1 MTKVFC
7 IGCGLVTPVGNTPS
21 EVLAAVRAGKSAF
34 RLYDGWP
41 EPYYASLLDRIGF
54 EGPSFFD
61 HIALQAARTAVQ
73 EAGIDASSSRV
84 GLVLSTIKG
93 NIEIIDTE
101 DVSLAAAADTLAKGL
116 GVKTVPVVVSN
127 ACISGLA
134 ALLQGVRMIRS
145 GAYDHIIVVGAEVQ
159 SRFIVTGFQSLKALS
174 LNPCKPFDADREG
187 LNVGEAAA
195 AMVLSAHPVPFDPH
209 PVSGNYF
216 SQGFAKNQFP
226 ETSTRPAP
234 VIPSEASV
242 SPWEIVDG
250 AVRND
255 ANHISGPSRTG
266 EGSYNA
272 LRYVLEGVSAEEL
285 AFVNVH
291 GTATRYNDQ
300 MEAIALNRAGLQDVP
315 VNALK
320 GIFGHTM
327 GAAGI
332 LESIVS
338 MKACD
343 AGVILPTQ
351 GFCQMGVE
359 PAVNVSALE
368 RKTNKKAFVKLL
380 SGFGGVNGA
389 LLFRKGGAE

>member
-1 MTKVFC
+1 MTKVYC
-7 IGCGLVTPVGNTPS
+7 IGCGVVTPVGNTPAG
-21 EVLAAVRAGKSAF
+21 VYQAVREGKSAF
-34 RLYDGWP
+34 QMYEGWP
-41 EPYYASLLDRIGF
+41 EPYYASLLERGDF
-54 EGPSFFD
+54 EEASFFD
-61 HIALQAARTAVQ
+61 HILLQASRNAVAD
-73 EAGIDASSSRV
+73 AGIDITAPRV
-84 GLVLSTIKG
+84 GLVLSSIKG
-93 NIEIIDTE
+93 NVEKIDSE
-101 DVSLAAAADTLAKGL
+101 DVSLAVSASRLAWAL
-116 GVKTVPVVVSN
+116 GVQTAPIVVSN

-134 ALLQGVRMIRS
+134 ALLQGIRMIRS
-145 GAYDHIIVVGAEVQ
+145 GAYDHVLVAGAEVQ

-174 LNPCKPFDADREG
+174 LNPCKPFDAERDG
-187 LNVGEAAA
+187 LNLGEAAA
-195 AMVLSAHPVPFDPH
+195 AMLLS
-209 PVSGNYF
+209 SC
-216 SQGFAKNQFP
+216 
-226 ETSTRPAP
+226 
-234 VIPSEASV
+234 PSEHSEE
-242 SPWEIVDG
+242 SLWELVDG

-272 LRYVLEGVSAEEL
+272 LRVVLDAVKPEEL

-320 GIFGHTM
+320 GTFGHTM

-343 AGVILPTQ
+343 AGVVLPTK
-351 GFCQMGVE
+351 GFSTMGVD
-359 PAVNVSALE
+359 PAVSVSARE
-368 RKTNKKAFVKLL
+368 RKTDKKAFVKLL

-389 LLFRKGGAE
+389 LLFRKGGGR